1 MADLPTSS
9 AKNETGDSRDKS
21 SRHAEMIEGQEAFDR
36 FRTAVKATL
45 TVPKSAFPPSPFG
58 RSGGKIRKH

>member
-1 MADLPTSS
+1 MPNQPNPS
-9 AKNETGDSRDKS
+9 AKNVTGDSSDKS
-21 SRHAEMIEGQEAFDR
+21 LRHPEMIEGQEAFDR

-58 RSGGKIRKH
+58 RSGVKKRKH

>member
-1 MADLPTSS
+1 MPNLPNPS
-9 AKNETGDSRDKS
+9 AKNDEGDSHGKS
-21 SRHAEMIEGQEAFDR
+21 LRHPEMIEGQEAFDR

-58 RSGGKIRKH
+58 RAEEKKRKH

>member
-1 MADLPTSS
+1 MADLPTASD
-9 AKNETGDSRDKS
+9 KNKTGDCANKS
-21 SRHAEMIEGQEAFDR
+21 LRHPEMIEGQEAFDR

-58 RSGGKIRKH
+58 RSGGKLRKH